1 MHDRFSREIVRPMTR
16 RQMLTRGGSLLA
28 GSALGASLLAQPA
41 HAIDWSAVRKLM
53 EGTGFGIVASLSGKA
68 TADGRPLEVGSRIAS
83 GAQIEVGPA
92 GRLIMKMS
100 DRSVFQFTGP
110 ASLNLI
116 LSMMR
121 EGILNLLL
129 GALLAVVP
137 RDNHYL
143 VAGPTGTVGIK
154 GTVFF
159 REVYGRE
166 ETTVQ
171 GMDASFVTPKG
182 VKEYSCNCNGE
193 IEYLKND
200 AALPFMSDR
209 AEHHNSYY
217 LNPAMPG
224 RLMKAPMVNHTD
236 EQIKA
241 LIALQDGE
249 KHDASWI
256 ERYEQ
261 SRR

>member
-1 MHDRFSREIVRPMTR
+1 MHDHFPRETDRRMTR
-16 RQMLTRGGSLLA
+16 RQLLTRGGGLLA
-28 GSALGASLLAQPA
+28 GSALGASLLSQPA
-41 HAIDWSAVRKLM
+41 HAIDWSALRKLM
-53 EGTGFGIVASLSGKA
+53 EGTGFGMVAFLSGEA

-83 GAQIEVGPA
+83 GARIEVGPA

-137 RDNHYL
+137 SGNRYL
-143 VAGPTGTVGIK
+143 VAGPTTTVGIK

-171 GMDASFVTPKG
+171 GMDTRFVTPKG

-193 IEYLKND
+193 IEYLKKD
-200 AALPFMSDR
+200 ASLPFMSDR
-209 AEHHNSYY
+209 AEHHNAYY

-224 RLMKAPMVNHTD
+224 RLMKAPMVNHSD
-236 EQIKA
+236 EEIKA
-241 LIALQDGE
+241 LIALQDGD
-249 KHDASWI
+249 KHDVSWI
-256 ERYEQ
+256 DRFNQ
-261 SRR
+261 KKW